1 MLHKPHPGNVVKLY
15 ALKQVCEELIE
26 AGLLK

>member
-1 MLHKPHPGNVVKLY
+1 MLHKPHSGNVVKLY
-15 ALKQVCEELIE
+15 ALKQVREELIE